1 VNAVAVARRG
11 GASLRDAWRELAR
24 WLSSAELA
32 RLPDHVRAAIAA
44 QARANEILTGWV
56 QAGLVSAFA
65 LLYAVSRKTYPA
77 DAVFHPVPWA
87 LGIYGAFTVWRLY
100 RAYQD
105 RMTHAMRLASTAVD
119 VGVLMVTIWSFHIQY
134 GQPAAFYLKAP
145 TLLYIFIFIAL
156 RALSP
161 APGYVLFA
169 GVAAAAG
176 WLALLGYALAGPGR
190 MALITRDYVA
200 YMTSA
205 RVLIGGELDKVLSI
219 LVVAALLAVAAARAR
234 ALLHRA
240 VAEGAAA
247 GRLARFFSPE
257 IAATIVGAEEAALR
271 PGEGRQTE
279 AAAMFV
285 DLRGFTRLAGE
296 LAPGELV
303 RLLGE
308 YQAIAV
314 PVIRAHRGTVIT
326 YLGDGIMVTFGA
338 VRSSATHAADAIAAA
353 GALVDALE
361 AWAAERRGR
370 GLPAPGVGVGVE
382 VGTVT
387 CGAIGDAARL
397 EYAVIGDPVNRAAKL
412 QNHTKAEGVRALTT
426 AGAFRCAVEQGFPA
440 SPSAVPRP
448 QRTVAGVAAPVD
460 LVVLR

>member
-1 VNAVAVARRG
+1 VTAAVPAPRG
-11 GASLRDAWRELAR
+11 PGSLRAGWAGLAR
-24 WLSSAELA
+24 WLASAELE
-32 RLPDHVRAAIAA
+32 RLPAHVRAAIAA
-44 QARANEILTGWV
+44 QTRANEILTGWV
-56 QAGLVSAFA
+56 QAALVSAFA
-65 LLYAVSRKTYPA
+65 ILYAFSRKTFPV

-87 LGIYGAFTVWRLY
+87 LGIYAAFTVWRLY

-105 RMTHAMRLASTAVD
+105 RMTHAMRLASTVVD
-119 VGVLMVTIWSFHIQY
+119 VAVLMVTLWSFHIQY

-156 RALSP
+156 RALSL

-176 WLALLGYALAGPGR
+176 WLALLAYALGEPGG
-190 MALITRDYVA
+190 MALLTRDYVA
-200 YMTSA
+200 YMNSP
-205 RVLIGGELDKVLSI
+205 RILIGGEVDKVLSI
-219 LVVAALLAVAAARAR
+219 LIVAVLLTVATARAR

-314 PVIRAHRGTVIT
+314 PVVRAHRGTVIT

-338 VRSSATHAADAIAAA
+338 VRTSATYAADALAAA

-370 GLPAPGVGVGVE
+370 RLPAPGVGVGVE

-412 QNHTKAEGVRALTT
+412 QNHTKVEGVRAL
-426 AGAFRCAVEQGFPA
+426 ASSAALRRAVEQGL
-440 SPSAVPRP
+440 VLPRP
-448 QRTVAGVAAPVD
+448 VEVRAHRAVAGIGAPLDVA
-460 LVVLR
+460 VLR